1 MSRRPRGPRSSRSQ
15 RLREFAVAGS
25 EIAVRVLGSAYGD
38 DVGTQIGRLV
48 VAMAPYMVASVA
60 LSVTFPLVF
69 VAGRGGR
76 LPLVGLGVL
85 AIHVPLA
92 LAGQAI
98 VGLDGLALALA
109 VSTAVAFGW
118 MLTLLHA
125 ARSTARRLA
134 LAIAVVAGCALVGFV
149 PAGALLGP
157 AGADW
162 VGSRCRQPR
171 SPSFAPWACAPRGTT
186 CGSSHDARRRRR
198 RPGLVPGALL
208 WRRSVGHLLPSLP
221 VRSRIKTL
229 LGRLGRTKAGRTALL
244 AATVGDPRELRFSTA
259 RWWPDETRGFEDLAF
274 LFTSSQLNHGIIS
287 QELDEAALLYRLA
300 RDVDGG
306 AVVEIGRFKGGSTLL
321 LAAALGGRAE
331 LWSYDI
337 HASHQA
343 TYTGADLDEELRD
356 ALRRLSLEERVHLVV
371 GDSRLASPP
380 EGPIELLFVD
390 GDHSYEGVSA
400 DWSHWG
406 PSLAIGGQA
415 LFHDAID
422 HGGVGTYVDG
432 VGAS

>member
-1 MSRRPRGPRSSRSQ
+1 M
-15 RLREFAVAGS
+15 
-25 EIAVRVLGSAYGD
+25 
-38 DVGTQIGRLV
+38 
-48 VAMAPYMVASVA
+48 
-60 LSVTFPLVF
+60 
-69 VAGRGGR
+69 
-76 LPLVGLGVL
+76 
-85 AIHVPLA
+85 
-92 LAGQAI
+92 
-98 VGLDGLALALA
+98 
-109 VSTAVAFGW
+109 
-118 MLTLLHA
+118 
-125 ARSTARRLA
+125 
-134 LAIAVVAGCALVGFV
+134 
-149 PAGALLGP
+149 
-157 AGADW
+157 
-162 VGSRCRQPR
+162 
-171 SPSFAPWACAPRGTT
+171 
-186 CGSSHDARRRRR
+186 
-198 RPGLVPGALL
+198 PGALL
-208 WRRSVGHLLPSLP
+208 WRRSVEHLLPSLP

-229 LGRLGRTKAGRTALL
+229 VGRLGRTKAGRTALL

-371 GDSRLASPP
+371 GDSRLVPPP

-406 PSLAIGGQA
+406 PSLAIGGHA

-432 VGAS
+432 VRRLMTELDRDPTLVRRPNAGGIAHFVRQS